1 MSKKAGE
8 SAGGRDGG
16 IGCGGY
22 FPGDG
27 LAYEGKGKDADDAEG
42 AKDRDDVRKRDTF
55 GHGNVGDGDVEG
67 YAWWSRRGVQR
78 KPRQS
83 GDWRSREE
91 DGAVFRG

>member
-1 MSKKAGE
+1 MGKKAGE

-42 AKDRDDVRKRDTF
+42 A
-55 GHGNVGDGDVEG
+55 
-67 YAWWSRRGVQR
+67 QR
-78 KPRQS
+78 I
-83 GDWRSREE
+83 
-91 DGAVFRG
+91 VTT